1 MNLDERT
8 IARYDTENMLKLLV
22 EFPSQCREA
31 YQIGLSVDLP
41 KSYRYAQNIVISG
54 MGGSAIGGDLIRCAL
69 SRYASV
75 PIIVNRHYSIPEF
88 VNERTLFV
96 GSSYSGNTEESL
108 EAFRKAMEAKAMCM
122 AITSD
127 GELEKIAQE
136 RSLPVMKIPS
146 GMPPRCALGYTFI
159 PVLTVICRLGF
170 APNFNL
176 KDELDEAISILEDM
190 SQELGPQ
197 NPDNLSIQIAE
208 KIHDKIPIFYVSQD
222 FEVVYV
228 RWKGQMSENGK
239 SLAYGNC
246 FPEMNHNEIEG
257 WRHPVELLDKLHV
270 ILIRD
275 KFDHPRVQRRMEITR
290 ELIESYPDGITE
302 IRSRGKGILARL
314 LSLIYIG
321 DFVSLYLAVLNEEN
335 PTPVERI
342 GVLKSRLA
350 E

>member
-1 MNLDERT
+1 MNLDERA
-8 IARYDTENMLKLLV
+8 IARHDTENMLKLLV
-22 EFPSQCREA
+22 EFPNQCREA
-31 YQIGLSVDLP
+31 YRIGLDVGLP
-41 KSYRYAQNIVISG
+41 INYRYAHNIVISG

-69 SRYASV
+69 SRYATV

-88 VNERTLFV
+88 VNDKTLFI
-96 GSSYSGNTEESL
+96 GSSFSGNTEESI
-108 EAFRKAMEAKAMCM
+108 EAFRNAVEAGAMCM
-122 AITSD
+122 AITSN
-127 GELEKIAQE
+127 GELERIAE
-136 RSLPVMKIPS
+136 DYHLPVIKIPS

-159 PVLTVICRLGF
+159 PVLTAICRLGF

-176 KDELDEAISILEDM
+176 KDELEETVSILEDM
-190 SQELGPQ
+190 SKELSPR
-197 NPDNLSIQIAE
+197 NPGNLSAQIAE
-208 KIHDKIPIFYVSQD
+208 KIHDKIPVFYTSQD

-257 WRHPVELLDKLHV
+257 WKHPAELLGKIHV
-270 ILIRD
+270 ILLRD
-275 KFDHPRVQRRMEITR
+275 RSDHERVQKRMDITK
-290 ELIESYPDGITE
+290 ELIGSYPDGITE
-302 IRSRGKGILARL
+302 IYSRGEGILARM

-321 DFVSLYLAVLNEEN
+321 DFVSFYLALLNEEN